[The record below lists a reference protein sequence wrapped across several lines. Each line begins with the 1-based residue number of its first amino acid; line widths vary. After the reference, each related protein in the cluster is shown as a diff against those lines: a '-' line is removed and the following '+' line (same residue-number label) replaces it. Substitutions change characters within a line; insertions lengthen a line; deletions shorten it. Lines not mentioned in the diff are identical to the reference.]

1 MRRTLLPIAAL
12 YAAACVTA
20 NAQVLY
26 STGFEEFTL
35 GPIVNQFGWEQQ
47 LSSSG
52 GQGDASIIDS
62 FARSGSKSL
71 KITPIDG
78 TATGSNWWWKTVPHD
93 TAASPNKIIRI
104 KWDMYLTASSLQGI
118 YGIDVYNGAGAL
130 ARVCAARV
138 SDANRV
144 QLIRFTD
151 GTTQAV
157 FTTDITAAR
166 DAWNRFRMDIDY
178 TTGAFKVYLNG
189 VDVAPDETNRIQ
201 TAAGDVFGDADIY
214 FVNLGGDSNDSGY
227 YDNYYVAA
235 IRAVV
240 DGDVNGDGCVDDAD
254 LLTVLF
260 NFGSD
265 DIVSDVNDDSV
276 VDDAD
281 LLTVLFNFGSGC

>member
-12 YAAACVTA
+12 YAAACLTA

-52 GQGDASIIDS
+52 GQGNGSIVDS
-62 FARSGSKSL
+62 LARAGTKSL

-78 TATGSNWWWKTVPHD
+78 TTTGSNWWWKTVPHD

-118 YGIDVYNGAGAL
+118 YGIDVYNGAGT
-130 ARVCAARV
+130 ARVGAARV
-138 SDANRV
+138 LDNNRI

-151 GTTQAV
+151 GTTQAL
-157 FTTDITAAR
+157 FTTGVTATR

-189 VDVAPDETNRIQ
+189 VDVASNETNLIQ
-201 TAAGDVFGDADIY
+201 TAAGAVFGDADIY

-254 LLTVLF
+254 LLAVLF
-260 NFGSD
+260 NFGSS